1 MKLSIPRK
9 LAKIGGILILISGI
23 TNTALGIRIGVM
35 YYDIYPGSK
44 MGHVGIIAGIIAI
57 LIGLV
62 LILFIVPLYH
72 RKSRGIVLLGGI
84 LTIVLGHLGAIAGA
98 IYIGTA
104 GVILCYI
111 AGIWTIII
119 TLMRPKYSTDS

>member
-1 MKLSIPRK
+1 MNLSIPRK
-9 LAKIGGILILISGI
+9 LARIGGILIVISGVV
-23 TNTALGIRIGVM
+23 NTILGIRIGAM

-57 LIGLV
+57 LIGLA
-62 LILFIVPLYH
+62 LILFIIPLYN
-72 RKSRGIVLLGGI
+72 RKSRRIVLLGGI

-98 IYIGTA
+98 IYIGTV

-111 AGIWTIII
+111 AGIWTIIV
-119 TLMRPKYSTDS
+119 TVMRPKHSTGS